1 MSDDPRLRFVAGGD
15 AGLYVCLGDEGIDE
29 RVNARVHALAAAL
42 EGVNGITDLIPGYW
56 NLFIEFDP
64 RLTSSLTLQR
74 AVLERLSSATPAA
87 APREIVIPVRY
98 DGADLPEI
106 ETLTGLTPAEIIAL
120 HSSRAYTVYAIG
132 FTPGFPYLGTL
143 DERLHVPRLATPR
156 AVTPANSVAIAGG
169 QTGIYPLESPGGWR
183 VLGTA
188 LERVFD
194 ATRAEPFLLQAGDRV
209 RFTPTL
215 SSKAERPM
223 QSISSRASN
232 AMGTP
237 RFRVLEAGLHS
248 SIQDLGRRMV
258 GRFGLA
264 RAGAVDSSTH
274 RRANALVGNVSS
286 AATLEMT
293 LRGAMLEVLADTVVA
308 VAGGGMRPVLNGT
321 PALVNSS
328 FGVQRGD
335 LLEFP
340 HAPRGARAYLAVRG
354 GFVGEEVYGSVSTDA
369 RAGMG
374 GQHLETGA
382 VLHAHT
388 ATSVR
393 AGFAFTPRVFAGEA
407 VLRVTPG
414 PQAHLFT
421 AEAWRTFTTTAYRVA
436 SGDRMGVRLEGSR
449 LEASRF
455 EIVSEGV
462 PVGSVQVSSSG
473 QPLLLLNDRGTLG
486 GYAKIAVVVSRDLSR
501 AAQLRP
507 GERVRFALEGFSSA
521 RR

>member
-29 RVNARVHALAAAL
+29 GVNARVHALAAAV
-42 EGVNGITDLIPGYW
+42 EGVNGITDLMPGYW

-106 ETLTGLTPAEIIAL
+106 ETLTGLTPAEIVAL

-143 DERLHVPRLATPR
+143 DDRLRVPRLATPR
-156 AVTPANSVAIAGG
+156 AVTPANSVAIAGE

-209 RFTPTL
+209 RFAPTL
-215 SSKAERPM
+215 TGDAKRATRPTSSHHGT
-223 QSISSRASN
+223 SRGS
-232 AMGTP
+232 P
-237 RFRVLEAGLHS
+237 HFRVLEPGLHS
-248 SIQDLGRRMV
+248 SVQDLGRRMV

-264 RAGAVDSSTH
+264 RAGAVDSSAH
-274 RRANALVGNVSS
+274 RRANALVGNASS

-293 LRGAMLEVLADTVVA
+293 LRGATLEVLADTVVA
-308 VAGGGMRPVLNGT
+308 IAGGGMRPVLNGASA
-321 PALVNSS
+321 PMDSS
-328 FGVQRGD
+328 FAVKRGD

-340 HAPRGARAYLAVRG
+340 HTHQGVRAYLAVRG
-354 GFVGEEVYGSVSTDA
+354 GFVGEEVYGSASTDA

-374 GQHLETGA
+374 GQHLETDA
-382 VLHAHT
+382 VLHTHT

-393 AGFAFTPRVFAGEA
+393 AGFAFTPRVFAGEP

-414 PQAHLFT
+414 PQAHLFP
-421 AEAWRTFTTTAYRVA
+421 AEAWRTLTTTAYRVA
-436 SGDRMGVRLEGSR
+436 LGDRMGMRLEGNR

-455 EIVSEGV
+455 EIVSEGT

-486 GYAKIAVVVSRDLSR
+486 GYAKIAVVVSRDLPR